1 MKAIILSSGKGTRM
15 MPLTKDMHKPMLEVN
30 GEPLI
35 AHKIKLLEDAS
46 INEIF
51 INVAY
56 KKDVITNYIK
66 SLNKNIHLIDE
77 GDEPLGTAAGIRN
90 IVSQLK
96 DQSFIVINSDVWTD
110 YPLDQLKELDL
121 NDNLAHIALIETPDY
136 LAGDFDINGET
147 ITTGKKYVFSGIG
160 KYHTG
165 LFKKYND
172 KDLGDILRAE
182 IAAGTALGMEAKK
195 LMDNGDLVPDAVV
208 IGMIKSK
215 LEKNAD
221 AQGFIFDGFPRTSA
235 QAEALDG
242 LLKELGTA
250 ISGMIALQVDDEEL
264 THRLLMRGKNSG
276 RADDQNEGIIRNRI
290 QEYNNKT
297 LPLKEFYGAQG
308 KLQEIEGIGSIES
321 INQKLCA
328 AIDSL

>member
-15 MPLTKDMHKPMLEVN
+15 MPLTKDTPKPMLEVN

-35 AHKIKLLEDAS
+35 AHKIKLLEDVS

-56 KKDVITNYIK
+56 KKDVIINYVK

-90 IVSQLK
+90 IVSDLK
-96 DQSFIVINSDVWTD
+96 DECFIVINSDVWTD

-121 NDNLAHIALIETPDY
+121 NDNLAHIVLIETPDY
-136 LAGDFDINGET
+136 LAGDFDINGDA

-160 KYHTG
+160 KYHTE

-182 IAAGTALGMEAKK
+182 EKISFSIYDRQWMDIGTPERLKQ
-195 LMDNGDLVPDAVV
+195 
-208 IGMIKSK
+208 I
-215 LEKNAD
+215 
-221 AQGFIFDGFPRTSA
+221 
-235 QAEALDG
+235 
-242 LLKELGTA
+242 KEL
-250 ISGMIALQVDDEEL
+250 I
-264 THRLLMRGKNSG
+264 
-276 RADDQNEGIIRNRI
+276 
-290 QEYNNKT
+290 
-297 LPLKEFYGAQG
+297 
-308 KLQEIEGIGSIES
+308 
-321 INQKLCA
+321 
-328 AIDSL
+328 

>member
-15 MPLTKDMHKPMLEVN
+15 MPLTKDMPKPMLEVN

-56 KKDVITNYIK
+56 KKDVITSYIK

-90 IVSQLK
+90 IVSDLK
-96 DQSFIVINSDVWTD
+96 DECFIVINSDVWTD

-121 NDNLAHIALIETPDY
+121 NDNLAHIVLIETPDY
-136 LAGDFDINGET
+136 LAGDFDINDDA
-147 ITTGKKYVFSGIG
+147 ITVGKKYVFSGIG
-160 KYHTG
+160 KYHTK

-182 IAAGTALGMEAKK
+182 KKISFSIYDGQWMDIGTPERLKQ
-195 LMDNGDLVPDAVV
+195 
-208 IGMIKSK
+208 I
-215 LEKNAD
+215 
-221 AQGFIFDGFPRTSA
+221 
-235 QAEALDG
+235 
-242 LLKELGTA
+242 KEL
-250 ISGMIALQVDDEEL
+250 I
-264 THRLLMRGKNSG
+264 
-276 RADDQNEGIIRNRI
+276 
-290 QEYNNKT
+290 
-297 LPLKEFYGAQG
+297 
-308 KLQEIEGIGSIES
+308 
-321 INQKLCA
+321 
-328 AIDSL
+328 

>member
-15 MPLTKDMHKPMLEVN
+15 MPLTKDTPKPMLEVN

-90 IVSQLK
+90 IVSQVK
-96 DQSFIVINSDVWTD
+96 DESFIVINSDVWTD

-121 NDNLAHIALIETPDY
+121 NDNLAHIVLIETPDY
-136 LAGDFDINGET
+136 LAGDFDINGEA

-160 KYHTG
+160 KYHTE

-182 IAAGTALGMEAKK
+182 EKISFSIYDRQWMDIGTPERLKQ
-195 LMDNGDLVPDAVV
+195 
-208 IGMIKSK
+208 I
-215 LEKNAD
+215 
-221 AQGFIFDGFPRTSA
+221 
-235 QAEALDG
+235 
-242 LLKELGTA
+242 KEL
-250 ISGMIALQVDDEEL
+250 I
-264 THRLLMRGKNSG
+264 
-276 RADDQNEGIIRNRI
+276 
-290 QEYNNKT
+290 
-297 LPLKEFYGAQG
+297 
-308 KLQEIEGIGSIES
+308 
-321 INQKLCA
+321 
-328 AIDSL
+328 

>member
-15 MPLTKDMHKPMLEVN
+15 MPLTKDMPKPMLEVN

-46 INEIF
+46 ISEIF

-66 SLNKNIHLIDE
+66 SLNKNIHLVDE

-96 DQSFIVINSDVWTD
+96 DESFIVINSDVWTD
-110 YPLDQLKELDL
+110 YPLNQLKELDL
-121 NDNLAHIALIETPDY
+121 NDNLAHIVLIETPDY
-136 LAGDFDINGET
+136 LAGDFDINGEA

-160 KYHTG
+160 KYHTE

-182 IAAGTALGMEAKK
+182 EKISFSIYDEQWMDIGTPERLKQ
-195 LMDNGDLVPDAVV
+195 
-208 IGMIKSK
+208 I
-215 LEKNAD
+215 
-221 AQGFIFDGFPRTSA
+221 
-235 QAEALDG
+235 
-242 LLKELGTA
+242 KEL
-250 ISGMIALQVDDEEL
+250 I
-264 THRLLMRGKNSG
+264 
-276 RADDQNEGIIRNRI
+276 
-290 QEYNNKT
+290 
-297 LPLKEFYGAQG
+297 
-308 KLQEIEGIGSIES
+308 
-321 INQKLCA
+321 
-328 AIDSL
+328 

>member
-15 MPLTKDMHKPMLEVN
+15 MPLTKDTPKPMLEVN

-77 GDEPLGTAAGIRN
+77 GDKPLGTAAGIRN

-96 DQSFIVINSDVWTD
+96 DESFIVINSDVWTD
-110 YPLDQLKELDL
+110 YPLDQLKGLDL
-121 NDNLAHIALIETPDY
+121 NDNLAHIILIETPDY
-136 LAGDFDINGET
+136 LAGDFDINDDA
-147 ITTGKKYVFSGIG
+147 ITVGKKYVFSGIG
-160 KYHTG
+160 KYHTK

-182 IAAGTALGMEAKK
+182 KKISFSIYDGQWMDIGTPERLKQ
-195 LMDNGDLVPDAVV
+195 
-208 IGMIKSK
+208 I
-215 LEKNAD
+215 
-221 AQGFIFDGFPRTSA
+221 
-235 QAEALDG
+235 
-242 LLKELGTA
+242 KEL
-250 ISGMIALQVDDEEL
+250 I
-264 THRLLMRGKNSG
+264 
-276 RADDQNEGIIRNRI
+276 
-290 QEYNNKT
+290 
-297 LPLKEFYGAQG
+297 
-308 KLQEIEGIGSIES
+308 
-321 INQKLCA
+321 
-328 AIDSL
+328 

>member
-15 MPLTKDMHKPMLEVN
+15 MPLTKDTPKPMLEVN

-56 KKDVITNYIK
+56 KKDVITSYIK

-96 DQSFIVINSDVWTD
+96 DESFIVINSDVWTD
-110 YPLDQLKELDL
+110 YPLDQLKELNL
-121 NDNLAHIALIETPDY
+121 NDNLAHIVLIETPDY
-136 LAGDFDINGET
+136 LAGDFDINGEA

-160 KYHTG
+160 KYHTE

-182 IAAGTALGMEAKK
+182 EKISFSIYYEQWMDIGTPERLKQ
-195 LMDNGDLVPDAVV
+195 
-208 IGMIKSK
+208 I
-215 LEKNAD
+215 
-221 AQGFIFDGFPRTSA
+221 
-235 QAEALDG
+235 
-242 LLKELGTA
+242 KEL
-250 ISGMIALQVDDEEL
+250 I
-264 THRLLMRGKNSG
+264 
-276 RADDQNEGIIRNRI
+276 
-290 QEYNNKT
+290 
-297 LPLKEFYGAQG
+297 
-308 KLQEIEGIGSIES
+308 
-321 INQKLCA
+321 
-328 AIDSL
+328 

>member
-15 MPLTKDMHKPMLEVN
+15 MPLTKDIPKPMLEVN

-121 NDNLAHIALIETPDY
+121 NDNLAHIILIETPDY
-136 LAGDFDINGET
+136 LAGDFDIKGET
-147 ITTGKKYVFSGIG
+147 ITMGKKYVFSGIG
-160 KYHTG
+160 KYHTE

-182 IAAGTALGMEAKK
+182 EKISFSIYGRQWMDIGTPERLKQ
-195 LMDNGDLVPDAVV
+195 
-208 IGMIKSK
+208 I
-215 LEKNAD
+215 
-221 AQGFIFDGFPRTSA
+221 
-235 QAEALDG
+235 
-242 LLKELGTA
+242 KEL
-250 ISGMIALQVDDEEL
+250 I
-264 THRLLMRGKNSG
+264 
-276 RADDQNEGIIRNRI
+276 
-290 QEYNNKT
+290 
-297 LPLKEFYGAQG
+297 
-308 KLQEIEGIGSIES
+308 
-321 INQKLCA
+321 
-328 AIDSL
+328 

>member
-15 MPLTKDMHKPMLEVN
+15 MPLTKDMPKPMLEVN

-56 KKDVITNYIK
+56 KKDVIINYIK

-96 DQSFIVINSDVWTD
+96 DESFIVINSDVWTD
-110 YPLDQLKELDL
+110 YRLDQLKELDL
-121 NDNLAHIALIETPDY
+121 NDNLAHIILIETPDY
-136 LAGDFDINGET
+136 LAGDFDISDDT
-147 ITTGKKYVFSGIG
+147 ISVGKKYVFSGIG
-160 KYHTG
+160 KYHTE

-182 IAAGTALGMEAKK
+182 EKISFSIYDRQWMDIGTPERLKQ
-195 LMDNGDLVPDAVV
+195 
-208 IGMIKSK
+208 I
-215 LEKNAD
+215 
-221 AQGFIFDGFPRTSA
+221 
-235 QAEALDG
+235 
-242 LLKELGTA
+242 KEL
-250 ISGMIALQVDDEEL
+250 I
-264 THRLLMRGKNSG
+264 
-276 RADDQNEGIIRNRI
+276 
-290 QEYNNKT
+290 
-297 LPLKEFYGAQG
+297 
-308 KLQEIEGIGSIES
+308 
-321 INQKLCA
+321 
-328 AIDSL
+328 

>member
-15 MPLTKDMHKPMLEVN
+15 MPLTKDMPKPMLEVN

-90 IVSQLK
+90 IVSDLK
-96 DQSFIVINSDVWTD
+96 DESFIVINSDVWTD

-121 NDNLAHIALIETPDY
+121 NDNLAHIVLIETPDY
-136 LAGDFDINGET
+136 LAGDFDINGEA

-160 KYHTG
+160 KYHTE

-182 IAAGTALGMEAKK
+182 EKISFSIYEGQWMDIGTPERLKQ
-195 LMDNGDLVPDAVV
+195 
-208 IGMIKSK
+208 I
-215 LEKNAD
+215 
-221 AQGFIFDGFPRTSA
+221 
-235 QAEALDG
+235 
-242 LLKELGTA
+242 KEL
-250 ISGMIALQVDDEEL
+250 I
-264 THRLLMRGKNSG
+264 
-276 RADDQNEGIIRNRI
+276 
-290 QEYNNKT
+290 
-297 LPLKEFYGAQG
+297 
-308 KLQEIEGIGSIES
+308 
-321 INQKLCA
+321 
-328 AIDSL
+328 

>member
-15 MPLTKDMHKPMLEVN
+15 MPLTKDMPKPMLEVN

-46 INEIF
+46 ISEIF

-66 SLNKNIHLIDE
+66 SLNKNIHLVDE

-96 DQSFIVINSDVWTD
+96 DESFIVINSDVWTD
-110 YPLDQLKELDL
+110 YPLNQLKELDL
-121 NDNLAHIALIETPDY
+121 NDNLAHIVLIETPDY
-136 LAGDFDINGET
+136 LAGDFDINGEA

-160 KYHTG
+160 KYHTE

-182 IAAGTALGMEAKK
+182 EKISFSIYDRQWMDIGTPERLKQ
-195 LMDNGDLVPDAVV
+195 
-208 IGMIKSK
+208 I
-215 LEKNAD
+215 
-221 AQGFIFDGFPRTSA
+221 
-235 QAEALDG
+235 
-242 LLKELGTA
+242 KEL
-250 ISGMIALQVDDEEL
+250 I
-264 THRLLMRGKNSG
+264 
-276 RADDQNEGIIRNRI
+276 
-290 QEYNNKT
+290 
-297 LPLKEFYGAQG
+297 
-308 KLQEIEGIGSIES
+308 
-321 INQKLCA
+321 
-328 AIDSL
+328 

>member
-15 MPLTKDMHKPMLEVN
+15 MPLTKDMPKPMLEVN

-56 KKDVITNYIK
+56 KKDVIINYIK

-90 IVSQLK
+90 IVSDLK
-96 DQSFIVINSDVWTD
+96 DECFIVINSDVWTD
-110 YPLDQLKELDL
+110 YRLDQLKELDL
-121 NDNLAHIALIETPDY
+121 NDNLAHIVLIETPDY
-136 LAGDFDINGET
+136 LAGDFDINGDA

-160 KYHTG
+160 KYHTE

-182 IAAGTALGMEAKK
+182 EKISFSIYDRQWMDIGTPERLKQ
-195 LMDNGDLVPDAVV
+195 
-208 IGMIKSK
+208 I
-215 LEKNAD
+215 
-221 AQGFIFDGFPRTSA
+221 
-235 QAEALDG
+235 
-242 LLKELGTA
+242 KEL
-250 ISGMIALQVDDEEL
+250 I
-264 THRLLMRGKNSG
+264 
-276 RADDQNEGIIRNRI
+276 
-290 QEYNNKT
+290 
-297 LPLKEFYGAQG
+297 
-308 KLQEIEGIGSIES
+308 
-321 INQKLCA
+321 
-328 AIDSL
+328 

>member
-15 MPLTKDMHKPMLEVN
+15 MPLTKDTPKPMLEVN

-56 KKDVITNYIK
+56 KKDVIINYIK

-96 DQSFIVINSDVWTD
+96 DESFIVINSDVWTD
-110 YPLDQLKELDL
+110 YRLDQLKELDL
-121 NDNLAHIALIETPDY
+121 NDNLAHIILIETPDY
-136 LAGDFDINGET
+136 LAGDFDISDDT
-147 ITTGKKYVFSGIG
+147 ITVGKKYVFSGIG
-160 KYHTG
+160 KYHTE

-182 IAAGTALGMEAKK
+182 EKISFSIYDRQWMDIGTPERLKQ
-195 LMDNGDLVPDAVV
+195 
-208 IGMIKSK
+208 I
-215 LEKNAD
+215 
-221 AQGFIFDGFPRTSA
+221 
-235 QAEALDG
+235 
-242 LLKELGTA
+242 KEL
-250 ISGMIALQVDDEEL
+250 I
-264 THRLLMRGKNSG
+264 
-276 RADDQNEGIIRNRI
+276 
-290 QEYNNKT
+290 
-297 LPLKEFYGAQG
+297 
-308 KLQEIEGIGSIES
+308 
-321 INQKLCA
+321 
-328 AIDSL
+328 

>member
-15 MPLTKDMHKPMLEVN
+15 MPLTKDTPKPMLEVN

-35 AHKIKLLEDAS
+35 AHRIKLLEDAS

-56 KKDVITNYIK
+56 KKDVIINYVK

-96 DQSFIVINSDVWTD
+96 DESFIVINSDIWTD
-110 YPLDQLKELDL
+110 YPLDQLKELNL
-121 NDNLAHIALIETPDY
+121 NDNLAHIVLIETPDY
-136 LAGDFDINGET
+136 LAGDFDINGEA

-160 KYHTG
+160 KYHTE

-182 IAAGTALGMEAKK
+182 EKISFSIYDRQWMDIGTPERLKQ
-195 LMDNGDLVPDAVV
+195 
-208 IGMIKSK
+208 I
-215 LEKNAD
+215 
-221 AQGFIFDGFPRTSA
+221 
-235 QAEALDG
+235 
-242 LLKELGTA
+242 KEL
-250 ISGMIALQVDDEEL
+250 I
-264 THRLLMRGKNSG
+264 
-276 RADDQNEGIIRNRI
+276 
-290 QEYNNKT
+290 
-297 LPLKEFYGAQG
+297 
-308 KLQEIEGIGSIES
+308 
-321 INQKLCA
+321 
-328 AIDSL
+328 

>member
-15 MPLTKDMHKPMLEVN
+15 MPLTKDTPKPMLEVN

-66 SLNKNIHLIDE
+66 SLNKNIYLIDE
-77 GDEPLGTAAGIRN
+77 GDKPLGTAAGIRN
-90 IVSQLK
+90 IVSDLK
-96 DQSFIVINSDVWTD
+96 DESFIVINSDVWTD

-121 NDNLAHIALIETPDY
+121 NDNLAHIVLIETPDY
-136 LAGDFDINGET
+136 LAGDFDINGEA

-160 KYHTG
+160 KYHTE

-182 IAAGTALGMEAKK
+182 EKISFSIYDRQWMDIGTPERLKQ
-195 LMDNGDLVPDAVV
+195 
-208 IGMIKSK
+208 I
-215 LEKNAD
+215 
-221 AQGFIFDGFPRTSA
+221 
-235 QAEALDG
+235 
-242 LLKELGTA
+242 KEL
-250 ISGMIALQVDDEEL
+250 I
-264 THRLLMRGKNSG
+264 
-276 RADDQNEGIIRNRI
+276 
-290 QEYNNKT
+290 
-297 LPLKEFYGAQG
+297 
-308 KLQEIEGIGSIES
+308 
-321 INQKLCA
+321 
-328 AIDSL
+328 

>member
-15 MPLTKDMHKPMLEVN
+15 MPLTKDTPKPMLEVN

-56 KKDVITNYIK
+56 KKDVITSYIK

-96 DQSFIVINSDVWTD
+96 DESFIVINSDVWTD
-110 YPLDQLKELDL
+110 YPLDQLKELNL
-121 NDNLAHIALIETPDY
+121 NDNLAHIVLIETPEY
-136 LAGDFDINGET
+136 LAGDFDINGEA

-160 KYHTG
+160 KYHTE

-182 IAAGTALGMEAKK
+182 EKISFSIYDRQWMDIGTPERLKQ
-195 LMDNGDLVPDAVV
+195 
-208 IGMIKSK
+208 I
-215 LEKNAD
+215 
-221 AQGFIFDGFPRTSA
+221 
-235 QAEALDG
+235 
-242 LLKELGTA
+242 KEL
-250 ISGMIALQVDDEEL
+250 I
-264 THRLLMRGKNSG
+264 
-276 RADDQNEGIIRNRI
+276 
-290 QEYNNKT
+290 
-297 LPLKEFYGAQG
+297 
-308 KLQEIEGIGSIES
+308 
-321 INQKLCA
+321 
-328 AIDSL
+328 